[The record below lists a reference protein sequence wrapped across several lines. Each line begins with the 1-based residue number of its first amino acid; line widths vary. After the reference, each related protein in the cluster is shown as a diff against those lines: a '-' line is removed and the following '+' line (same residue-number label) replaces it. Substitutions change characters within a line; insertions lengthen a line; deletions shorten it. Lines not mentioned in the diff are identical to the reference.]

1 MNEGQAM
8 KQWIFY
14 LWLGIGLL
22 AVHPIQAQ
30 ASGWLAWLY
39 DPGSGTLTQVAE
51 NGTVLDTYVLPM
63 PPGYDAY
70 PQQVA
75 IAPSGSPVAY
85 VPYNRMTFESV
96 LVLAVRDQIAYQDDL
111 PPILAE
117 STEFIGGSVLFN
129 ETGTQFALGY
139 ALEEGGWTI
148 RVLDLLANQ
157 ISYSLSSNNAVVAPL
172 GLPSGVGQTPVIR
185 RFNGT
190 TVTFNLAEAGSSQTQ
205 FETAYDWN
213 AQGDVITANPSFRSL
228 YGDVFPLTGEVIN
241 AQQDQRLE
249 GNFGRFDMGQLNA
262 LQVLVPQTG
271 ALFPFYN
278 TPAATISTSRFFQ
291 NGEQIAF
298 RILDTAGLESWIAIG
313 RGGQQTGVLQIAPDS
328 QDVQG
333 VRDGLIFTTQ
343 RFVQDATTLI
353 YIQTRD
359 GLDAGVPIWTSPAGA
374 VPQIVWT
381 GHTDFVAQSAYS
393 AWVQLADPVFTA
405 ASNAIAPAPNQP
417 LLTDPQPT
425 LPGSPALIGSTTLTV
440 GGQALVQT
448 TEGSQLNI
456 RIEPGV
462 AFQIVAKLGAGARV
476 TLLEGPESVDGFIW
490 WRIQTDSGITGW
502 AVESV
507 EDEDGSRLQTLI
519 PA

>member
-1 MNEGQAM
+1 M
-8 KQWIFY
+8 KRWILFV
-14 LWLGIGLL
+14 WLCIGAGI
-22 AVHPIQAQ
+22 AHPIQAQ
-30 ASGWLAWLY
+30 TSGWLAWLY
-39 DPGSGTLTQVAE
+39 DPSSGSMTQVAE
-51 NGTVLDTYVLPM
+51 NGTVLDSYVLPM
-63 PPGYDAY
+63 PAGLDAY
-70 PQQVA
+70 PQQIA

-85 VPYNRMTFESV
+85 VPYNQMTFESQ
-96 LVLAVRDQIAYQDDL
+96 LVVAVRDQIAYQDDL

-117 STEFIGGSVLFN
+117 STEFIGGTVLFN
-129 ETGTQFALGY
+129 ESGTQFALGY
-139 ALEEGGWTI
+139 ALEEGGWAI

-157 ISYSLSSNNAVVAPL
+157 NSYSLSSNNAVVAPL
-172 GLPSGVGQTPVIR
+172 RLPSGTGQTPVIR

-190 TVTFNLAEAGSSQTQ
+190 TITFNLIEAGSAQMM
-205 FETAYDWN
+205 FETAYDWDT
-213 AQGDVITANPSFRSL
+213 QSDVITANPGFLSL
-228 YGDVFPLTGEVIN
+228 YGDTFPLTGEVIN
-241 AQQDQRLE
+241 PQQDQRLN
-249 GNFGRFDMGQLNA
+249 GSFGSFDMGQLNA

-278 TPAATISTSRFFQ
+278 APTGTLSTSRFFQ

-298 RILDTAGLESWIAIG
+298 LILEINGRESWVAIG
-313 RGGQQTGVLQIAPDS
+313 RNGQQTGILQIAFDG

-359 GLDAGVPIWTSPAGA
+359 GLDAGVPIWTSSAGA
-374 VPQIVWT
+374 TFQVVWT

-393 AWVQLADPVFTA
+393 AWAQLADPMFTA

-417 LLTDPQPT
+417 LLTNPQPT
-425 LPGSPALIGSTTLTV
+425 LPGSPSLLSSTELTV
-440 GGQALVQT
+440 GGQAVVQT
-448 TEGSQLNI
+448 TEGNQLNI

-476 TLLEGPESVDGFIW
+476 TLLAGPELVDGFLW
-490 WRIQTDSGITGW
+490 WHIQTDSGITGW

-507 EDEDGSRLQTLI
+507 EEEDGSRLQTLM
-519 PA
+519 PV